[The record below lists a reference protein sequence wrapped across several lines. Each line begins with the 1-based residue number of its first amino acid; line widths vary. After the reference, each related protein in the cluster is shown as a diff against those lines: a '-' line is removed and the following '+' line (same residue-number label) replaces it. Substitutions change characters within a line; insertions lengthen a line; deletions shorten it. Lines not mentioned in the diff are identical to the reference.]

1 MSVPRRDVLAGGGE
15 VRALARTVDWAAT
28 PMGAVETWP
37 EHARTAVDLCLE
49 SGFPMMV
56 CWGADLVQIYN
67 DAHRRLLGGR
77 HPAAMA
83 QRGRD
88 CWSDVWGVLG
98 PLYERVMSRGESV
111 FEEDLLLLLDRH
123 GFVEESYFT
132 LSISPIRDPSGGV
145 AAALVTS
152 AETTERVL
160 EVRRLRIAG
169 EVVTRSVA
177 ARTSR
182 EALAAAA
189 RVLSR
194 NARDVPYALLYLIDA
209 PGSGAQLAG
218 WSGLTPGGRLAP
230 ERISISARNG
240 SEDPWRLADL
250 DRGGHVIRMEE
261 LPGVEAEL
269 PTGPWALAHR
279 EALVLPVAAP
289 GQERFVGA
297 LVAGL
302 SPARRLDD
310 GYRAF
315 FGMVTDAIGAALGA
329 AQRHEDLRRRAETLA
344 NAVEARSRFMAG
356 VSHELR
362 TPLNAI
368 VGHVDLLREGIVG
381 PITGRQ
387 AQHIGRVRAA
397 AVHLK
402 GLIEEI
408 LAFSRFEVGAED
420 LHLGETNVGLLARE
434 LAELLEPLI
443 RERGLRLGVRV
454 PDDLRPI
461 RTDAVKL
468 RQILMNL
475 LANAQKYTDTGG
487 IELLVEQEPDGAVRA
502 SVTDTGPG
510 IERADQD
517 RIFEPFWR
525 LPGSGERS
533 GTGLGLTLAR
543 SLARL
548 LGGDLHVR
556 SEPGMGST
564 FTVRVPDLR
573 EASESERNSGHLTA

>member
-1 MSVPRRDVLAGGGE
+1 
-15 VRALARTVDWAAT
+15 
-28 PMGAVETWP
+28 
-37 EHARTAVDLCLE
+37 
-49 SGFPMMV
+49 
-56 CWGADLVQIYN
+56 
-67 DAHRRLLGGR
+67 
-77 HPAAMA
+77 
-83 QRGRD
+83 
-88 CWSDVWGVLG
+88 
-98 PLYERVMSRGESV
+98 
-111 FEEDLLLLLDRH
+111 
-123 GFVEESYFT
+123 
-132 LSISPIRDPSGGV
+132 
-145 AAALVTS
+145 
-152 AETTERVL
+152 
-160 EVRRLRIAG
+160 
-169 EVVTRSVA
+169 
-177 ARTSR
+177 
-182 EALAAAA
+182 
-189 RVLSR
+189 
-194 NARDVPYALLYLIDA
+194 
-209 PGSGAQLAG
+209 
-218 WSGLTPGGRLAP
+218 
-230 ERISISARNG
+230 
-240 SEDPWRLADL
+240 
-250 DRGGHVIRMEE
+250 
-261 LPGVEAEL
+261 
-269 PTGPWALAHR
+269 
-279 EALVLPVAAP
+279 
-289 GQERFVGA
+289 
-297 LVAGL
+297 
-302 SPARRLDD
+302 
-310 GYRAF
+310 
-315 FGMVTDAIGAALGA
+315 
-329 AQRHEDLRRRAETLA
+329 
-344 NAVEARSRFMAG
+344 
-356 VSHELR
+356 
-362 TPLNAI
+362 
-368 VGHVDLLREGIVG
+368 
-381 PITGRQ
+381 
-387 AQHIGRVRAA
+387 
-397 AVHLK
+397 VHLK

-573 EASESERNSGHLTA
+573 EASESERPRNSGHLTA